1 MEEVRYMKPNVCN
14 HLSVKEC
21 LKDAGCSK
29 ETIQSIMD
37 CIQNNQHERKI
48 MLLKEHRYQL
58 LEKIHHDQKQI
69 DCLDYLLYQLKQV
82 KNQ

>member
-1 MEEVRYMKPNVCN
+1 MKPNVCN

-37 CIQNNQHERKI
+37 SIQNNEHERKI
-48 MLLKEHRYQL
+48 MLLKQHRCQL
-58 LEKIHHDQKQI
+58 LEKIHHAQKQI
-69 DCLDYLLYQLKQV
+69 DCLDYLLYQLKQE